1 MLSNALK
8 PTLYS
13 LGNDFLATFITKD
26 GSVILLAVALIV
38 SVAKSVITS
47 RLFFGLAGV
56 VISKLKS
63 SAPKSKSSSVFT
75 LFFSFAINIPFTG
88 EHYEFT
94 RNTV

>member
-13 LGNDFLATFITKD
+13 LGNEFLAIFITKD

-63 SAPKSKSSSVFT
+63 SAPKSKSSSIFT